1 MCALRP
7 RRGGV
12 PVKTSSTV
20 WDEEDHSSSSVR
32 GNRMASLF
40 MQLMMYLPMLV
51 IATSYVG

>member
-20 WDEEDHSSSSVR
+20 WDEEDSSSSVR

-51 IATSYVG
+51 IATWYVG